1 MLSLHTGLR
10 LAAIASATALLAACK
25 TFSPDGGMGPVAAV
39 AGQGLNKDVVR
50 VASPADAAHAQT
62 EVMRLLRAPLNA
74 DAAVQI
80 ALYNNLGLQAAYNR
94 LGISEAVAVQKSRP
108 PLPSFAYEELST
120 SVELDIERKIIG
132 SILALATWPSRA
144 KIAGVK
150 FEQAQLQAVDETL
163 RVAAD
168 TRRAYVRAVA
178 ARETAQALEAEK
190 TKADAA
196 AVLAAQL
203 KQTGALN
210 TLEQARRQVV
220 AVELDAQ
227 LMAARQQADAAE
239 EQLTRMLGLWGR
251 DIAALL
257 PSRLPALPAKRR
269 GLGAVEQ
276 AAMDNRVDLQIA
288 LLETEALARSFGL
301 TRRTRFI
308 NVLEAG
314 GISKTQKDT
323 GERKASGDGF
333 EIAFEVPLYD
343 FGRARVRE
351 AEQRYLEAVNTL
363 GALAVNARSE
373 AREAYGTYRSTYA
386 IAARYER
393 EVLPLRRTITE
404 ETELQYNAMQV
415 DAFVLLEAARA
426 NATAKVAAIAA
437 KRNFWLAY
445 TELSVATLGGGAM
458 APTEDMTLAAD
469 SARADAH

>member
-1 MLSLHTGLR
+1 
-10 LAAIASATALLAACK
+10 
-25 TFSPDGGMGPVAAV
+25 
-39 AGQGLNKDVVR
+39 
-50 VASPADAAHAQT
+50 
-62 EVMRLLRAPLNA
+62 
-74 DAAVQI
+74 
-80 ALYNNLGLQAAYNR
+80 
-94 LGISEAVAVQKSRP
+94 
-108 PLPSFAYEELST
+108 
-120 SVELDIERKIIG
+120 
-132 SILALATWPSRA
+132 
-144 KIAGVK
+144 
-150 FEQAQLQAVDETL
+150 
-163 RVAAD
+163 
-168 TRRAYVRAVA
+168 
-178 ARETAQALEAEK
+178 
-190 TKADAA
+190 
-196 AVLAAQL
+196 
-203 KQTGALN
+203 
-210 TLEQARRQVV
+210 
-220 AVELDAQ
+220 
-227 LMAARQQADAAE
+227 
-239 EQLTRMLGLWGR
+239 
-251 DIAALL
+251 
-257 PSRLPALPAKRR
+257 
-269 GLGAVEQ
+269 
-276 AAMDNRVDLQIA
+276 MDNRVDLQIA

-458 APTEDMTLAAD
+458 APTQDMTLAAD